1 MKGSQNLPTIENLI
15 SELNRLPGIGPKSAT
30 ALAYHLVHLSADRLN
45 RLAESISAIPGKIL
59 NCSVCGNLTE
69 DNPCRICSDP
79 ARDQAMICV
88 VEKPMDVLSI
98 ERTGVYRGLY
108 HVLGGVL
115 SPLDGIGPTQIRIRE
130 LLERLKSAAVKEI
143 ILATNPSIEGEATA
157 AYLRETIGPLDLGI
171 TITRFSRGLP
181 VGGEL
186 TYTDTE
192 TLSLAIESRKPV

>member
-1 MKGSQNLPTIENLI
+1 
-15 SELNRLPGIGPKSAT
+15 
-30 ALAYHLVHLSADRLN
+30 
-45 RLAESISAIPGKIL
+45 
-59 NCSVCGNLTE
+59 
-69 DNPCRICSDP
+69 
-79 ARDQAMICV
+79 
-88 VEKPMDVLSI
+88 MDVLSI